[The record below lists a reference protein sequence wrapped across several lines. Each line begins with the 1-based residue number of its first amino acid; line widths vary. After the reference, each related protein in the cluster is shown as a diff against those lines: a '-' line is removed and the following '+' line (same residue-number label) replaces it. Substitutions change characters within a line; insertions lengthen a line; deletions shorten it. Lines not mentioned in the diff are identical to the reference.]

1 MIETGYRCVI
11 SFGVAPA
18 GKKSGME
25 ARVAVT
31 PSATGR
37 AIQRQCATRTRE
49 NHLRR
54 NHRRRRLCRCPGP
67 CYRSPSRQKPAVVTR
82 SAAALSASR
91 RQPIA
96 ASVFLTLVRG
106 GIWVRAV
113 IVRAVVVSTVSVV
126 STVATGVA
134 TIIAVVAAVAIGIL
148 VVLVRAPT
156 LVDCVSS

>member
-54 NHRRRRLCRCPGP
+54 NHRRRRLCRCGGP

-91 RQPIA
+91 RQAISGSLVLA
-96 ASVFLTLVRG
+96 LVRG
-106 GIWVRAV
+106 GRWVRGF
-113 IVRAVVVSTVSVV
+113 ILRAVLVSTGSVV
-126 STVATGVA
+126 SIVAAIVA
-134 TIIAVVAAVAIGIL
+134 TIIAVVAAVA
-148 VVLVRAPT
+148 
-156 LVDCVSS
+156 